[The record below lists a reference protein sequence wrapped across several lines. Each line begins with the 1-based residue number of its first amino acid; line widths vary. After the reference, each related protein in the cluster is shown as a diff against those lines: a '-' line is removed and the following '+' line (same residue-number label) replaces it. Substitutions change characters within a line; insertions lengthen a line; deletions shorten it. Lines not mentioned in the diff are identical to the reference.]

1 MSLKILLIK
10 PHYNASEKYSSAVFP
25 LGLLSIATS
34 LKKRG
39 YEPII
44 IDTTIYE
51 NYWNK
56 IESHI
61 GDSVAV
67 GITSMSAQVYS
78 ACKIAEFLRSRKPD
92 VPIIWGG
99 VHPTLYPEDTAKSPL
114 VDIVVSGEGD
124 ETVIELLDCLQLKK
138 SIHEVKGITYKNGR
152 AIIKTPDRPL
162 LSDIPTL
169 DYSLLPEI
177 EKYIWPDLYPFRK
190 EKARCIDIH
199 AGRGCI
205 YKCTFCFENT
215 AFKHRAK
222 SADLLVSEIA
232 GLKEKF
238 NIEMVNIQDS
248 DFFANKARLIHF
260 VDLMIERKIG
270 VKWFSNCR
278 SNYFNNNY
286 INEELLKRLEAS
298 GCIKLGIGAESG
310 SDMMLERM
318 KKKTTVG
325 QLRKAIDMLNKTN
338 IWLALSFLIGMP
350 DETED
355 DMKKTLEL
363 VLKINEESKNHYI
376 IGPAY
381 YRPYPGAEMFKRS
394 VDYGF
399 KPPKS
404 LEEWGAAQKERFG
417 YLPIE
422 KFVWVSNKNLA
433 KYIVNIVDFRH
444 FKKHKRLLFLYNFFM
459 NVIEF
464 RFRKNVWCCLWE
476 DKMLLLIRGI
486 ITFLRNRAILIRA

>member
-1 MSLKILLIK
+1 M
-10 PHYNASEKYSSAVFP
+10 
-25 LGLLSIATS
+25 
-34 LKKRG
+34 
-39 YEPII
+39 
-44 IDTTIYE
+44 
-51 NYWNK
+51 
-56 IESHI
+56 
-61 GDSVAV
+61 
-67 GITSMSAQVYS
+67 
-78 ACKIAEFLRSRKPD
+78 
-92 VPIIWGG
+92 
-99 VHPTLYPEDTAKSPL
+99 
-114 VDIVVSGEGD
+114 
-124 ETVIELLDCLQLKK
+124 
-138 SIHEVKGITYKNGR
+138 
-152 AIIKTPDRPL
+152 
-162 LSDIPTL
+162 
-169 DYSLLPEI
+169 
-177 EKYIWPDLYPFRK
+177 
-190 EKARCIDIH
+190 
-199 AGRGCI
+199 
-205 YKCTFCFENT
+205 
-215 AFKHRAK
+215 
-222 SADLLVSEIA
+222 
-232 GLKEKF
+232 KEKF